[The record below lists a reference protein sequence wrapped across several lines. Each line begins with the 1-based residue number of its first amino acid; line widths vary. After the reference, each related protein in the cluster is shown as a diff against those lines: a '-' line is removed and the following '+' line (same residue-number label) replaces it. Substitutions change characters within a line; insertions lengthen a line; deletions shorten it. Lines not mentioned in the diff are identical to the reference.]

1 MRAVVQTKREF
12 DAEQAAPFE
21 AKIQDLEHQMQE
33 ANGRLSD
40 MQQQV
45 YQDPLIENI
54 GNRMAFNEQLSCP
67 TPGFL
72 HNQP

>member
-12 DAEQAAPFE
+12 DAEQAAAFE

-33 ANGRLSD
+33 ANDRLSD

-67 TPGFL
+67 TPGLL